1 MSNRSSEEL
10 EKELIANIEKARQVI
25 DGLEG
30 NASYQLLVNDFKD
43 TAEKIDSCWHMQF
56 DMGKLTEMRITKMA
70 ALSIVNALDGY
81 KYDLQRASESLARLK
96 EEE

>member
-1 MSNRSSEEL
+1 MHNRPSEEL
-10 EKELIANIEKARQVI
+10 EKDLIGNIEKARQVI

-30 NASYQLLVNDFKD
+30 NASYQLLINDFKD
-43 TAEKIDSCWHMQF
+43 TAEKIDSVWHLQF
-56 DMGKLTEMRITKMA
+56 DMGKLNEMRITKMA

-81 KYDLQRASESLARLK
+81 KYDLQRASEQLARLK